1 MRFTLLL
8 SFFCIPLCAMEQKLP
23 SMINGIKSDEVHYN
37 YLLEA
42 KLISYYNKKFSI
54 NFDRAE
60 NNDPIIARLVTTVI
74 NRAFILQNPALKKRF
89 CKSFNNPKSL
99 LNATYDIIQLDEAI
113 ADEAAR
119 SVLAERRLLTFIIK
133 GTVDQPWLVRPEF
146 DQQWKAIR
154 SEIKSHTQ
162 AASRV
167 PWFLVRHAES
177 NRSDSLSRVY
187 DPPYTDHNSF
197 SYLNA

>member
-1 MRFTLLL
+1 M
-8 SFFCIPLCAMEQKLP
+8 C
-23 SMINGIKSDEVHYN
+23 DE
-37 YLLEA
+37 
-42 KLISYYNKKFSI
+42 
-54 NFDRAE
+54 
-60 NNDPIIARLVTTVI
+60 
-74 NRAFILQNPALKKRF
+74 
-89 CKSFNNPKSL
+89 
-99 LNATYDIIQLDEAI
+99 TYDIIQLDERVAH
-113 ADEAAR
+113 EAVR

-167 PWFLVRHAES
+167 PCFLVRHAES

>member
-1 MRFTLLL
+1 MRYTLLL
-8 SFFCIPLCAMEQKLP
+8 SIFCIPLCAMEQELP
-23 SMINGIKSDEVHYN
+23 SRINGIKSDEVYYN
-37 YLLEA
+37 LLLEA
-42 KLISYYNKKFSI
+42 KLINFLNKKFGI

-60 NNDPIIARLVTTVI
+60 NNDPVITRLVTTVI
-74 NRAFILQNPALKKRF
+74 NRAFVLQNPAMKKRF
-89 CKSFNNPKSL
+89 CKSFNNPKIMCDE
-99 LNATYDIIQLDEAI
+99 TYDIIQLDERVAH
-113 ADEAAR
+113 EAVR

-167 PWFLVRHAES
+167 PCFLVRHAES